1 MMEPNTRAEERYA
14 LLTSTRAELTDH
26 YTELIALGWRRRA
39 ARLTDPTLEFA
50 DLLEFDGRLEAALR
64 ALLLLG
70 RRASEYMRA
79 LVTGPLSSGDL
90 FALTWYAAAAGEH
103 SLLEACR
110 DLAVALPDL
119 QPAFTEACTWAPASP
134 PLRACIDDLP
144 LAMRLQVMAG
154 RHGEFDGMAVNTVE
168 ELQMNEGAADSIRAL
183 CGLIRSS
190 GRGDLL
196 SLALSHLDDESEDVV
211 LCVARTVLTV
221 APSMSRAHVLQ
232 RLGDLIN
239 SRVPAIR
246 VGAVQ
251 TIVLHQPQWA
261 PEVLRWLARKSDA
274 ARLYLSA
281 LGWAGQV
288 DAVPVLMEQLGTERH
303 GRVAGAS
310 LALIV
315 GSDPARDGWL
325 GTRPAPGNAATEAVL
340 DVADDSIPETDPD
353 ANLPWPDRVAFDAW
367 WNARKGQFSNGIRY
381 LAGRPVERDWLS
393 VILMSGPLA
402 WRPLAAEHRQCLAG
416 GTLFPV
422 DLRADVQRSRFA
434 ELAS

>member
-1 MMEPNTRAEERYA
+1 
-14 LLTSTRAELTDH
+14 
-26 YTELIALGWRRRA
+26 
-39 ARLTDPTLEFA
+39 
-50 DLLEFDGRLEAALR
+50 
-64 ALLLLG
+64 
-70 RRASEYMRA
+70 
-79 LVTGPLSSGDL
+79 
-90 FALTWYAAAAGEH
+90 
-103 SLLEACR
+103 
-110 DLAVALPDL
+110 
-119 QPAFTEACTWAPASP
+119 
-134 PLRACIDDLP
+134 
-144 LAMRLQVMAG
+144 MAG
-154 RHGEFDGMAVNTVE
+154 RHGEFADTAVNTVE
-168 ELQMNEGAADSIRAL
+168 ELQTKEGAADSIRAL

-196 SLALSHLDDESEDVV
+196 SPVLRHLDDESEDVV

-232 RLGDLIN
+232 RLGELIN
-239 SRVPAIR
+239 SQVPAIR

-381 LAGRPVERDWLS
+381 LAGRPAERDWLS

-402 WRPLAAEHRQCLAG
+402 WRPLAAERRQWLAG

-422 DLRADVQRSRFA
+422 GLRADVQRSRFA